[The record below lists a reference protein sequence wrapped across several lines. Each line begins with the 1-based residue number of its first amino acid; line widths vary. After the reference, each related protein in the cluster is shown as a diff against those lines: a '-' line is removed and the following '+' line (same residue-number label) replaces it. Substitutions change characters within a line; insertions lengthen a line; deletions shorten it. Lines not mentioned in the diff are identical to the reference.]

1 MSFVHPQKDERREA
15 KLKAFDRLLT
25 IMDELRLNCPWD
37 QKQTIDSLRLLTIE
51 ETYELSEAI
60 LEADYDEVKKEIG
73 DIMLHLL
80 FYSRIADEHQLFDI
94 ADVLHGIADKMVR
107 RHPHVYGATAVN
119 GEEDVKKNW
128 EKIKQQE
135 KGKSSGPK
143 RVLEGVPSA
152 LPAMVKAYRIQEKA
166 KGAGFQWETS
176 EGAWLKVNEEISE
189 LEKAT
194 TPEDKEG
201 EFGDVL
207 FSLINYARYL
217 GIDPDKALTR
227 TNKKFISRFNHIEE
241 SAIAAGRNLD
251 DMTLE
256 EMDHY
261 WNEARYGKT

>member
-1 MSFVHPQKDERREA
+1 MSFVQPEKDERREV

-37 QKQTIDSLRLLTIE
+37 KKQTIDSIRHLTIE

-60 LEADYDEVKKEIG
+60 LEADYQEVKNEIG

-94 ADVLHGIADKMVR
+94 ADVLEGIAEKMVR
-107 RHPHVYGATAVN
+107 RHPHVYGEVDVN
-119 GEEDVKKNW
+119 NDEEVKKNW

-135 KGKSSGPK
+135 KGKGDGPK

-166 KGAGFQWETS
+166 KGVGFQWETS
-176 EGAWLKVNEEISE
+176 EGAWDKVKEEISE
-189 LEKAT
+189 LESARSLD
-194 TPEDKEG
+194 DKED

-217 GIDPDKALTR
+217 GIDPEKALTR
-227 TNKKFISRFNHIEE
+227 TNKKFITRFNHVEE
-241 SAIAAGRNLD
+241 SAIASRKKLD